1 MKPFTWL
8 NLIVVALASF
18 AMAAAQTPAP
28 SGVKI
33 LGFSFTPKTASHL
46 EEVELP
52 NSPAVRPTDIANL
65 GAEYRSEPTNNSR
78 YFRYEK
84 RTEQLRYA
92 TLRVKNEGTKAIKAV
107 VWEFTDPHFKGDKE
121 LATSEAKTKMSIPA
135 GQSAVLSQRV
145 PDHRDCGTATRIA
158 NGTWALAGSCGR
170 TNRRLTNYY
179 PVEAKLKKVLYAD
192 GSTWTAP

>member
-1 MKPFTWL
+1 MKPFIWL
-8 NLIVVALASF
+8 SLIAVALVTVAI
-18 AMAAAQTPAP
+18 AAPQTPVP
-28 SGVKI
+28 SGLKI
-33 LGFSFTPKTASHL
+33 LGFSFTPKSTSRL

-52 NSPAVRPTDIANL
+52 NNPAVRPTDIANL

-92 TLRVKNEGTKAIKAV
+92 TLRVKNDGAKAIKAV
-107 VWEFTDPHFKGDKE
+107 LWEFTDPHFKGDKE
-121 LATSEAKTKMSIPA
+121 IATSEAKTKMNIPA

-170 TNRRLTNYY
+170 TNRKMTNYY
-179 PVEAKLKKVLYAD
+179 PVEARLKKVLYAD
-192 GSTWTAP
+192 GSQWTAP